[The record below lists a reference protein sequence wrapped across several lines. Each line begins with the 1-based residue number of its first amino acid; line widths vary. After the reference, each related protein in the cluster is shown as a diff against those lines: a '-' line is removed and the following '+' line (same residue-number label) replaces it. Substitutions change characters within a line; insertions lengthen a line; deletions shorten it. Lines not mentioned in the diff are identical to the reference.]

1 MFYGR
6 LAYTVSDAG
15 LTVRTFS
22 AVRHFSF
29 DDILRVDV
37 LPGLLGTSYAVR
49 TRMGP
54 LQFSSL
60 LGGHARLCH
69 LIVRRAGLV

>member
-1 MFYGR
+1 
-6 LAYTVSDAG
+6 
-15 LTVRTFS
+15 
-22 AVRHFSF
+22 
-29 DDILRVDV
+29 
-37 LPGLLGTSYAVR
+37 LPTLLGTSYAVR

-60 LGGHARLCH
+60 LSGHERLCH